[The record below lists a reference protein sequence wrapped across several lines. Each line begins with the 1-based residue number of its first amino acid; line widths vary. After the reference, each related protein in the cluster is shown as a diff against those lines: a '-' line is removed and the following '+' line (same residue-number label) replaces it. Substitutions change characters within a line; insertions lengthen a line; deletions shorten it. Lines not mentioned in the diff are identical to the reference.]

1 MARLFISYGIPKSA
15 STFAWQLIKRI
26 ALAGGLRVATLS
38 LLSKGRQSPEDYIDP
53 VTDENLQLIRADVG
67 DAPVVIKTHGG
78 PTAAAVRLVEEG
90 EAVVFASYR
99 DLRDVA
105 LSLLDHGARSRARG
119 IADFA
124 ELRTLADTT
133 PLLDDQIARLEQWRV
148 SCAPLLIPY
157 DEICF
162 DTGITI
168 ERIAARLGVAVDA
181 AAISAE
187 FAADKGAI
195 GQLNKGE
202 HRRFERELSAG
213 DSAMIVQRF
222 HAYYQR
228 YLPDELGAE
237 PARPGTDTGPAT
249 GPATEA
255 ATEADPW
262 AGGEAASP
270 LFPWAVKHAAFW
282 QAERPERE
290 RVREKLASLNR
301 EQPDS
306 LLLRIA
312 AGTVTRAAKP
322 PPLSP
327 SATVQRR
334 FTMYQDF
341 IAAVVR
347 QYCPDLH
354 CELLVDVGDLRGPDQ
369 SAPIFAFQKPRF
381 GTSFLLPDVDFLG
394 FEFYENNPLID
405 DRLPF
410 EEKQCSAIFAGSTTG
425 APLIDA
431 GIARSLTMPRLR
443 AARYFRDHDAVRFAL
458 TNIVQCD
465 SPETINILACQG
477 FSGARIG
484 WHEQFRHKFLISMD
498 GNGAACSRVA
508 IALRSNC
515 VLLKY
520 ESPHELYY
528 FAGLQPWVHYIPIQ
542 QDRDVIWVIEAER
555 RRPGIFKHI
564 AESGKEFSENFLTRE
579 SAMEYT
585 ALTLRLYDACFADRA
600 PNIN

>member
-1 MARLFISYGIPKSA
+1 MARLFISYGIPKAA

-26 ALAGGLRVATLS
+26 ALAGGLPVATLS

-53 VTDENLQLIRADVG
+53 VTEENLQLIRADVG

-90 EAVVFASYR
+90 EAVVFASCR

-124 ELRTLADTT
+124 ELRTITDTL
-133 PLLDDQIARLEQWRV
+133 PLLDDQVARLEQWML
-148 SCAPLLIPY
+148 SCTPLLIAY

-162 DTGITI
+162 DTTVTI
-168 ERIAARLGVAVDA
+168 ERIAARLGVRVDA
-181 AAISAE
+181 AAILAE
-187 FAADKGAI
+187 FAADKAAI

-202 HRRFERELSAG
+202 RRRFERELGAR

-222 HAYYQR
+222 HVYYQR
-228 YLPDELGAE
+228 YLPHELSAE
-237 PARPGTDTGPAT
+237 PARRSPNRWAQRW
-249 GPATEA
+249 
-255 ATEADPW
+255 ADGW
-262 AGGEAASP
+262 AASP
-270 LFPWAVKHAAFW
+270 LYPWAIKHAAFW
-282 QAERPERE
+282 QTVRPERE
-290 RVREKLASLNR
+290 RVRDELASLNR
-301 EQPDS
+301 KQPDS

-312 AGTVTRAAKP
+312 ASAVTRDAKP
-322 PPLSP
+322 PPLTP

-334 FTMYQDF
+334 FTLYQDF

-347 QYCPDLH
+347 QCCPDLH
-354 CELLVDVGDLRGPDQ
+354 CELLVDASDLGGHERSTPV
-369 SAPIFAFQKPRF
+369 FRFQKPRF
-381 GTSFLLPDVDFLG
+381 SAGFLLPDVDFLG

-405 DRLPF
+405 DRLPY

-431 GIARSLTMPRLR
+431 ATARSPTLPRLR
-443 AARYFRDHDAVRFAL
+443 AAHYFRGDDAVRFAL

-465 SPETINILACQG
+465 SPETIHVLEGQG
-477 FSGARIG
+477 FGGARIG

-528 FAGLQPWVHYIPIQ
+528 FTGLQPWVHYIPIQ
-542 QDRDVIWVIEAER
+542 QDQDVVWAIEAER
-555 RRPGIFKHI
+555 SRPGIFKHI
-564 AESGKEFSENFLTRE
+564 ADAGKKFAEDFLTRQR
-579 SAMEYT
+579 AMEYT
-585 ALTLRLYDACFADRA
+585 ALTLRLYASCLADRIPNVNCGPFRA
-600 PNIN
+600 PPDRT